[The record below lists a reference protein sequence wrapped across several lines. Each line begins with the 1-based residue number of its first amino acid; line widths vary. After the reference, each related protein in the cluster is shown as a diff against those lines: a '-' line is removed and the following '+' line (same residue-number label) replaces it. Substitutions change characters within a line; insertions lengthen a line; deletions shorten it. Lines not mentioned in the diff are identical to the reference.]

1 MSQPLRDLRRLGL
14 VLFLG
19 IAAGAG
25 VRYYLENRARTSTA
39 KDSASADQSL
49 IDWNQV
55 RKVALKMSRWEQA
68 PLRNRAFRQEQY
80 MRLVKW
86 SEPLIADYLGVNL
99 PQPIQQVYVLDRRE
113 WLEANFTS
121 FELLFQPIEEIYQD
135 KVGRREGI
143 ANLFSSLNRQFLS
156 AQMGMLLGFL
166 GQRVLGQYDLS
177 LLSPDPSIR
186 GALYYV
192 EPNIAN
198 VQVGLG
204 LNDEEFRLWIA
215 LHETTHV
222 FEFEAY
228 PWVRPHFNTL
238 LHDYFD
244 QLNSQIDGLSGGLWR
259 LVSRLGQNISSDRH
273 WIELVLTPEQRRI
286 FEQLQAL
293 MSLAEGYSNHIMNTI
308 GERLLPSFRYI
319 EQRMEERRRSRSLFE
334 HLFYRL
340 TGLDLKMAQYQQG
353 EAFVNRV
360 VEQRGIEFAS
370 RAWHSPDHLPS
381 MQEIHAPEQWIARIA
396 CKA

>member
-1 MSQPLRDLRRLGL
+1 MSPPLRDLRRLGV

-25 VRYYLENRARTSTA
+25 VRYYLESRARTHNTTA
-39 KDSASADQSL
+39 TNQPL

-55 RKVALKMSRWEQA
+55 RKVALKMSKWEQA
-68 PLRNRAFRQEQY
+68 PLHNRAFRQEQY
-80 MRLVKW
+80 TRMVKW

-135 KVGRREGI
+135 KV
-143 ANLFSSLNRQFLS
+143 ANRGVISSLFGGLNRQFLS

-177 LLSPDPSIR
+177 LLSPDPNVR
-186 GALYYV
+186 GVLYYV

-198 VQVGLG
+198 VQAGLG

-228 PWVRPHFNTL
+228 PWVRPHFNAL
-238 LHDYFD
+238 LRDYFD
-244 QLNSQIDGLSGGLWR
+244 QLNSQIDGLGEGLWR
-259 LVSRLGQNISSDRH
+259 IISRLGQNISSDRH

-308 GERLLPSFRYI
+308 GEQMLPSFRVI
-319 EQRMEERRRSRSLFE
+319 EKRMEERRRSRSLFE

-353 EAFVNRV
+353 EAFVNSV

-370 RAWHSPDHLPS
+370 RAWQSPDHLPTI
-381 MQEIHAPEQWIARIA
+381 QEIQAPEQWIARVERMA
-396 CKA
+396 